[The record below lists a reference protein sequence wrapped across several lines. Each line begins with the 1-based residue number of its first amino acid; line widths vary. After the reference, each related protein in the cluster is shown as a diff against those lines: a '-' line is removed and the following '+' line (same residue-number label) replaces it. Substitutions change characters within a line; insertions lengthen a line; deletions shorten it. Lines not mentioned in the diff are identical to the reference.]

1 MSLWHA
7 LILGLVQGA
16 TEFLPVSSSGHLQVI
31 PWMFG
36 WEDLESQ
43 PDLERAFDVALH
55 LGTFVGAASY
65 FRADIMRLASAGL
78 AAAAKRRVETDDER
92 TAILLAV
99 SSIPAAAVGATLDA
113 VIEGDFIGEGVV
125 GVLLIVFGL
134 LLWLSD
140 RAGGVRPE
148 SSWRTRDALVMGT
161 AQAMALFPGVSRS
174 GATITSARFLG
185 LSRDAATRLSF
196 LMALPVTAGAV
207 AYESLRL
214 FRSGGIPA
222 GFGGAFGLGVAAA
235 GVSGFAAVWGLLRF
249 VRHRSFAPFVIYRVI
264 LGGIVIAVAVARG

>member
-1 MSLWHA
+1 MPLWQA
-7 LILGLVQGA
+7 LILGIVQGA

-36 WEDLESQ
+36 WADLESQ

-55 LGTFVGAASY
+55 LGTLAGAGAY
-65 FRADIMRLASAGL
+65 FRSDIVRLTKAGV
-78 AAAAKRRVETDDER
+78 AAIGKRRIETEDER
-92 TAILLAV
+92 TAVLLAL
-99 SSIPAAAVGATLDA
+99 SSIPAAGLGASLDA
-113 VIEGDFIGEGVV
+113 MFEGDFISEGVI
-125 GVLLIVFGL
+125 GLLLIVFGV

-140 RAGGVRPE
+140 RSTADRPA

-161 AQAMALFPGVSRS
+161 AQAVALFPGVSRS

-207 AYESLRL
+207 AYEGVRL
-214 FRSGGIPA
+214 FRAGGIPP
-222 GFGGAFGLGVAAA
+222 GFGGAFGVGVGAAA
-235 GVSGFAAVWGLLRF
+235 ITGFGAVWGLLRF
-249 VRHRSFAPFVIYRVI
+249 VRTRSFAPFVIYRIVA
-264 LGGIVIAVAVARG
+264 GGVVIALAVARA